1 MLACMCTPCSLF
13 VKTLPRVSLCCFQ
26 IEAIKNVN
34 SLIKKTQGVMASTKK
49 SYEAAVQARNATG
62 EHCIALLLR
71 AWAQCVLH
79 VQISRSSTAEA
90 AKGVSVNR
98 SQV

>member
-1 MLACMCTPCSLF
+1 MCTPCSLF

-62 EHCIALLLR
+62 EHCMALLLR

-79 VQISRSSTAEA
+79 ISRSSTAEA

-98 SQV
+98 SQA

>member
-1 MLACMCTPCSLF
+1 L
-13 VKTLPRVSLCCFQ
+13 Q

-62 EHCIALLLR
+62 ERHGSTVLLPGAPTRECFLMR
-71 AWAQCVLH
+71 RLV
-79 VQISRSSTAEA
+79 EP
-90 AKGVSVNR
+90 
-98 SQV
+98 